1 MAAPKSKKLKVVV
14 KMQIPAGQ
22 ANPAPPVGTA
32 LGPHG
37 IPLMEF
43 CKQFNDATKD
53 KAGFIIPVVVSIFED
68 RSFTFIT
75 KTPPASNLIKKEL
88 GIEKGSAMP
97 NKQKVG
103 KINQAQLEK
112 IARFKMTDL
121 NAIEIEAAKRIIA
134 GTALNMGIE
143 VEE

>member
-1 MAAPKSKKLKVVV
+1 MAPKTKKLKVVV
-14 KMQIPAGQ
+14 KLQIPAGQ

-37 IPLMEF
+37 IPLMDF

-53 KAGFIIPVVVSIFED
+53 KAGFIIPVVLNIYED
-68 RSFTFIT
+68 RTFTFIT

-88 GIEKGSAMP
+88 GLEKGSSES

-103 KINQAQLEK
+103 KITMEQLKK
-112 IARFKMTDL
+112 IAQIKMKDL
-121 NAIEIEAAKRIIA
+121 NAKDIDAGARIIG
-134 GTALNMGIE
+134 GTARNMGIE
-143 VEE
+143 LEG